1 MKLAIYFENLC
12 YIMSMAS
19 WGFLTNH
26 ARVLLCIARDP
37 GVRLRD
43 IASSL
48 GITERSAHGFV
59 TDLTAA
65 GYVLKQK
72 DGRRNRYQIQAHMP
86 LLEPASQEPAIGEV
100 LALLAG
106 TRPPVTGQRGRVTLT
121 PALSASQNRKLPES
135 AGQQDAAV
143 GQTRKASGV
152 ERPVAGLPG

>member
-1 MKLAIYFENLC
+1 MV
-12 YIMSMAS
+12 S

-65 GYVLKQK
+65 GYVLKKK
-72 DGRRNRYQIQAHMP
+72 DGRRNRYQIQAYMP
-86 LLEPASQEPAIGEV
+86 LLEPASQELAIGEV
-100 LALLAG
+100 LDLLAG
-106 TRPPVTGQRGRVTLT
+106 TRTVRHRTAR
-121 PALSASQNRKLPES
+121 ASVRDVSGIRQPEPH
-135 AGQQDAAV
+135 A
-143 GQTRKASGV
+143 
-152 ERPVAGLPG
+152 P

>member
-1 MKLAIYFENLC
+1 MV
-12 YIMSMAS
+12 S

-26 ARVLLCIARDP
+26 ARVLLCIAHDP

-43 IASSL
+43 VAASL

-65 GYVLKQK
+65 GYVVKQK

-86 LLEPASQEPAIGEV
+86 LPETASQQPAIGEV

-106 TRPPVTGQRGRVTLT
+106 TRPPRHQTAQAANADTRGIR
-121 PALSASQNRKLPES
+121 QPEPQ
-135 AGQQDAAV
+135 A
-143 GQTRKASGV
+143 R
-152 ERPVAGLPG
+152 

>member
-1 MKLAIYFENLC
+1 MKLAIYFQNKW
-12 YIMSMAS
+12 YTFRVVS

-65 GYVLKQK
+65 GYVVKQK

-106 TRPPVTGQRGRVTLT
+106 TRPARHRTAR
-121 PALSASQNRKLPES
+121 ASDRDVGGIRQPEPQ
-135 AGQQDAAV
+135 A
-143 GQTRKASGV
+143 
-152 ERPVAGLPG
+152 P

>member
-1 MKLAIYFENLC
+1 MV
-12 YIMSMAS
+12 S

-106 TRPPVTGQRGRVTLT
+106 TRTVRHRTARAGDHDVGGIRQ
-121 PALSASQNRKLPES
+121 PEPQ
-135 AGQQDAAV
+135 A
-143 GQTRKASGV
+143 
-152 ERPVAGLPG
+152 P